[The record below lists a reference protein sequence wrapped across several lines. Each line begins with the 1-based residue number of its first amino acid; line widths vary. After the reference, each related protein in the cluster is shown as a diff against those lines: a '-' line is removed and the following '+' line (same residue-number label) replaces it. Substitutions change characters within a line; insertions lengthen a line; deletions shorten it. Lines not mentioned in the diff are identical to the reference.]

1 MAVDSTLVSGAYKAN
16 KPQGVVGVKE
26 ITEIGEAIS
35 GGLNAYMAGVKAKHT
50 IRNAEYDA
58 FAESVLDN
66 SDLVGEQYEALYDD
80 LALGKEDFAN
90 ADKKSRDLQIR
101 DLKAMAGDY
110 ADYKALRE
118 DIAINKDDLSP
129 AFTNSPEG
137 EMYLDI
143 LKGDGKNLVK
153 KNGRI
158 GVEVDGEW
166 KSISSIKQSLN
177 DNKIDKTSIETLEAF
192 RIKTQADEDDFDY
205 DKTRTTMMNS
215 MVSKGNYRS
224 LINDEIIP
232 GRIFRN
238 DLIESLT
245 SKTYSDLGITEEDLR
260 EVEGVNIDDGIDA
273 EEAETIAG
281 HLEQDKTEMNEVL
294 TDYYTSYIQNNGG
307 SSRPS
312 GSGGSGSQDHE
323 SVTDIDGN
331 PVANEKVWSNRQ
343 QTLINEGYD
352 IEADGQWGP
361 KSQEAWEDYNKGIST
376 GERNR
381 RIQQER
387 IELGSESPATTE
399 DLGEGESVDDDGA
412 WVPEEATSE
421 AYSPSLSRAQASA
434 VESLSIQSTPNG
446 GANILENGNAI
457 TMDIEGGIATVDAV
471 RADGNSI
478 VVDTSGFMAPG
489 KNAPFG
495 KFTKQGDGYKW
506 EPDMAMQKKF
516 AKYAS
521 EDQKRAMM
529 TFINL
534 METDPQYAKALINH
548 IGKNE
553 GTINAATLK

>member
-1 MAVDSTLVSGAYKAN
+1 MAVDTTLIKGAYSAN
-16 KPQGVVGVKE
+16 KPQGVIGNKE
-26 ITEIGEAIS
+26 IAEIGESIT
-35 GGLNAYMAGVKAKHT
+35 GGIATYMAGIKAKHT

-58 FAESVLDN
+58 YAESVLDN

-90 ADKKSRDLQIR
+90 ADKKSRALQIR

-110 ADYKALRE
+110 EDYKALRE
-118 DIAINKDDLSP
+118 DVAINKDDLSP
-129 AFTNSPEG
+129 AFTNSEEG
-137 EMYLDI
+137 QMYLDI
-143 LKGDGKNLVK
+143 LKGDGQNLVK

-166 KSISSIKQSLN
+166 KSISSIKQSL
-177 DNKIDKTSIETLEAF
+177 DSNKIDKTSIETLEAF

-238 DLIESLT
+238 DLMESLT
-245 SKTYSDLGITEEDLR
+245 NKTYSDLGITEEDLL
-260 EVEGVNIDDGIDA
+260 EVEGVDISDGIDV
-273 EEAETIAG
+273 EEAETIAN
-281 HLEQDKTEMNEVL
+281 HLEQDKTEMKEVL
-294 TDYYTSYIQNNGG
+294 TDYYTTYIGNNGG
-307 SSRPS
+307 SSS
-312 GSGGSGSQDHE
+312 SSVSSSGSQEHE

-361 KSQEAWEDYNKGIST
+361 KSQEAWEDYNRGIST

-381 RIQQER
+381 RIQQEQ
-387 IELGSESPATTE
+387 IELGSESPATT
-399 DLGEGESVDDDGA
+399 DDVGDGESVDNDGV
-412 WVPEEATSE
+412 WVPEETTSE
-421 AYSPSLSRAQASA
+421 AYSPSLSRSQVRA

-521 EDQKRAMM
+521 ENQKSAMM

-548 IGKNE
+548 IGKDE